1 MNYDQIILIITYRS
15 LIWLTN
21 TICSHN
27 FVLEN
32 WYFSIKFRAATAI
45 LYVLRPENLVFHWL
59 VRNGSHSYPP
69 NALLKLHVCLSYKLS
84 KQMGGIRLL
93 PKKNVYFVTDI
104 VVHKVSSEQIS
115 PLFFSR
121 SFMPSN
127 IFEIF
132 STKMDISST
141 VISCRWDT
149 PGPFVSQQFTKCGWG
164 P

>member
-1 MNYDQIILIITYRS
+1 MNYDQIILTITYRS

-115 PLFFSR
+115 PLFFPGHLCLLIFLRFFLQKWTYLPLLSR
-121 SFMPSN
+121 VD
-127 IFEIF
+127 EI
-132 STKMDISST
+132 
-141 VISCRWDT
+141 RLARL
-149 PGPFVSQQFTKCGWG
+149 
-164 P
+164 